1 MLQQRK
7 LNDRANGIYGGPRR
21 AFGQYLDSGIAQ
33 ISGVTYGGQGLGEY
47 WQNYPNIIGGMT
59 EIDRKATETGS
70 NLSVL
75 SAAQSSPYYNSQ
87 TAIDAGLDGAPT
99 GYSVGGTA
107 AY

>member
-7 LNDRANGIYGGPRR
+7 LNDRANGMFGGPRR
-21 AFGQYLDSGIAQ
+21 AYGQYLDQGLAQ

-47 WQNYPNIIGGMT
+47 WQYYPSIVAGMT
-59 EIDRKATETGS
+59 NIDRRATETGS
-70 NLSVL
+70 NLSAV
-75 SAAQSSPYYNSQ
+75 QSSLYYNSQ
-87 TAIDAGLDGAPT
+87 TAINAGLDGAPT